1 MLVFANPGALASK
14 LHIAEADIVTGPV
27 KVSTKVSI
35 KTADQSYIA
44 EASSKD
50 SQDKD
55 S

>member
-1 MLVFANPGALASK
+1 MGLFLAAMYNK
-14 LHIAEADIVTGPV
+14 IIVTGPV